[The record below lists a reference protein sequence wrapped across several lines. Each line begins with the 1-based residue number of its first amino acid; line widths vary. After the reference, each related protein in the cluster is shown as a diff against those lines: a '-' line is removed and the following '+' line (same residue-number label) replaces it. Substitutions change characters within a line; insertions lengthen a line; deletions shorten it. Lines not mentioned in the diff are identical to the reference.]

1 MGATWEKYMGVTWKQ
16 AANVFLMIIIGS
28 LLFGVGI
35 NGFILPHKL
44 VSSGMSGV
52 AIILYYLTGIQVGTW
67 NLILNIPILYA
78 AYRWLGRWQVV
89 VTIFG
94 TIIVSL
100 AINVSSGL
108 ENLHWTQDPLVGSVM
123 GGVLS
128 GVGLGIVYRV
138 GGNTG
143 GLDPIAFIIRK
154 YYGMQIGTILF
165 AINAL
170 VLIAAA
176 IVINIES
183 AAITLIGVYATT
195 IVTNAVVTGFNQ
207 RKAVF
212 IVSNKTYEICNGIIH
227 TLGRGATVIEG
238 EGAYTQQEK
247 HVVIT
252 VVSLAQL
259 TRLKQIIHEAD
270 STAFLFISDA
280 AEVIGAGFTYGLPK
294 GPEAMA
300 QRALHQAA
308 YHALEAEKAS
318 RVEMAGK

>member
-108 ENLHWTQDPLVGSVM
+108 ENLHWTQDPLVG
-123 GGVLS
+123 LWAAYLA
-128 GVGLGIVYRV
+128 GL
-138 GGNTG
+138 
-143 GLDPIAFIIRK
+143 
-154 YYGMQIGTILF
+154 
-165 AINAL
+165 AL
-170 VLIAAA
+170 VSY
-176 IVINIES
+176 IVW
-183 AAITLIGVYATT
+183 
-195 IVTNAVVTGFNQ
+195 
-207 RKAVF
+207 
-212 IVSNKTYEICNGIIH
+212 
-227 TLGRGATVIEG
+227 
-238 EGAYTQQEK
+238 
-247 HVVIT
+247 VVIQ
-252 VVSLAQL
+252 VASIPLPLLSVSIMVC
-259 TRLKQIIHEAD
+259 RLV
-270 STAFLFISDA
+270 LFC
-280 AEVIGAGFTYGLPK
+280 LLL
-294 GPEAMA
+294 M
-300 QRALHQAA
+300 L
-308 YHALEAEKAS
+308 
-318 RVEMAGK
+318 